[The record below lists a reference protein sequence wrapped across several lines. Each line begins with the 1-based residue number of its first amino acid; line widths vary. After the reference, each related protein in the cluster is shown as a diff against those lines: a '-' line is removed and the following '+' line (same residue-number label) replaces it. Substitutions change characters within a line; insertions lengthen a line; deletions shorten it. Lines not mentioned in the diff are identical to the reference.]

1 VYEGFVLF
9 TVPEVGTITTVAKV
23 LSNGYKVAS
32 TEDEP
37 KSCMN

>member
-1 VYEGFVLF
+1 VYEGLVAV
-9 TVPEVGTITTVAKV
+9 TEPEVGTITTVAKV
-23 LSNGYKVAS
+23 LSNGYRVAS